1 MCSLLPTWCF
11 LLASCF
17 EAFELFRYWHL
28 ADIPSCAAHVRFR
41 GSAFSEIR
49 FRGRYW
55 GQSGHDVLRRSQSGH
70 GQHRFGVITTLSMML
85 CEDGHGALFPDNYFS
100 LITLNHNAQ
109 AHSNCEHLEG
119 WMSRGPGKFQRLLW
133 QILLDHGRP
142 ITVAEICGRAQ
153 VGDSRERRV
162 RRALQGMVNHGVAV
176 ATGSCGKGH
185 PRHYSIDPLIARTT
199 APARRARR
207 APPL

>member
-1 MCSLLPTWCF
+1 LHCICPLMT
-11 LLASCF
+11 
-17 EAFELFRYWHL
+17 
-28 ADIPSCAAHVRFR
+28 
-41 GSAFSEIR
+41 
-49 FRGRYW
+49 
-55 GQSGHDVLRRSQSGH
+55 QSGH
-70 GQHRFGVITTLSMML
+70 GQHRFDVITTLSMML

-162 RRALQGMVNHGVAV
+162 RRALQGMVNHGVAI

>member
-1 MCSLLPTWCF
+1 
-11 LLASCF
+11 
-17 EAFELFRYWHL
+17 
-28 ADIPSCAAHVRFR
+28 
-41 GSAFSEIR
+41 
-49 FRGRYW
+49 
-55 GQSGHDVLRRSQSGH
+55 
-70 GQHRFGVITTLSMML
+70 VITTLSMML

-176 ATGSCGKGH
+176 ATGAIPVIIPLTHSLREPQHRPDEREERRRCSQQIS
-185 PRHYSIDPLIARTT
+185 PRIEMVVNADAEDILGQ
-199 APARRARR
+199 
-207 APPL
+207 